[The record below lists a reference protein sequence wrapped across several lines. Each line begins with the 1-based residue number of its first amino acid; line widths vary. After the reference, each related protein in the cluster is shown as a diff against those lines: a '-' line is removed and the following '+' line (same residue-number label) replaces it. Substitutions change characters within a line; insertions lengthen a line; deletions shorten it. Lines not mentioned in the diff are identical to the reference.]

1 MRVTRGIH
9 RHRRAKALHKLTKGY
24 RGMRRSTIKKAKEA
38 VIKAGQ
44 NAYRDRRLKKRNFR
58 SLWTLR
64 LSAAVAP
71 LGMNYSRFINGLKK
85 SNIGLDRKSLS
96 EISIHYPAIFE
107 KIVAEAKTA
116 VAASAKPVAAKKK
129 A

>member
-9 RHRRAKALHKLTKGY
+9 RHRRTKKLHKLTKGY
-24 RGMRRSTIKKAKEA
+24 RGMKRSTVKKGKEA

-64 LSAAVAP
+64 INAAVQP
-71 LGMNYSRFINGLKK
+71 MGINYSRFIHALTKNQ
-85 SNIGLDRKSLS
+85 IALDRKVLS
-96 EISIHYPAIFE
+96 ELAIHHPEVFK
-107 KIVAEAKTA
+107 KIVHESKA
-116 VAASAKPVAAKKK
+116 VK